1 MSAASQLPYLM
12 TVAEFLDWET
22 PDGSDRWELIDG
34 TPEAMAPASDRH
46 GAIHG
51 EVARLIGNHLA
62 DMRPDCRVI
71 IESGTRPNEHN
82 VRVPDLSITCGPL
95 DPGARLGNPLLVIEI
110 LSPSNWRRTWAN
122 VTLYKTVPGIQ
133 EILVLHST
141 EMKAELLRREPD
153 GVWPGDPLAVLAGDV
168 LRLESIGFAA
178 PLAAFYR
185 TSGMSP
191 PGDVSA
197 P

>member
-1 MSAASQLPYLM
+1 M

-62 DMRPDCRVI
+62 DTRPDCRVI
-71 IESGTRPNEHN
+71 VESGTRPNEHN

-95 DPGARLGNPLLVIEI
+95 DPDARLGSPLLVIEI

-122 VTLYKTVPGIQ
+122 VTLYKTVSGIQ

-141 EMKAELLRREPD
+141 EIEAELLRREPD
-153 GVWPGDPLAVLAGDV
+153 GAWPGDPRTVLASDV
-168 LRLESIGFAA
+168 LRLDSIGFAA
-178 PLAAFYR
+178 RLAEFYR
-185 TSGMSP
+185 TSGLAM
-191 PGDVSA
+191 
-197 P
+197 

>member
-1 MSAASQLPYLM
+1 MSAANQLPYLM

-51 EVARLIGNHLA
+51 EVARLIGNHLV
-62 DMRPDCRVI
+62 DKRPDCRVI

-141 EMKAELLRREPD
+141 KIEAQLLRRESD
-153 GVWPGDPLAVLAGDV
+153 GAWPREPLRRIAGDDV
-168 LRLESIGFAA
+168 TLESIGFTA
-178 PLAAFYR
+178 PLTAFYR
-185 TSGMSP
+185 TSGLLTAA
-191 PGDVSA
+191 D
-197 P
+197 